1 MPSSPVYPNTSH
13 NIQHIYSL
21 NKYLLNKWMNEGN
34 ENLLDLFSCLYS
46 ISAFLREARRDK
58 SLIFCIFWKANI
70 ILGIT

>member
-1 MPSSPVYPNTSH
+1 
-13 NIQHIYSL
+13 
-21 NKYLLNKWMNEGN
+21 MNEGN